1 MSTLHTRI
9 YSIFDGC
16 FLFSLLQTIVQ
27 WIFLHLSS
35 NFVKSLSPS
44 SNTKIVLIAKSCPTL
59 CACMDC
65 SPPGSPVHGILE
77 ARILEGVAIS
87 FSRGSSRPRDRTHI
101 SCTGKW
107 FLYYTA
113 TREAP
118 RPTPPWK
125 LALMN
130 NIFLLSKDFET
141 KSSLF
146 NFFPPLASLS
156 WGINLK
162 WIYEFLLGVIGVSG
176 SRKPVNIWTI
186 SCYT

>member
-1 MSTLHTRI
+1 M
-9 YSIFDGC
+9 
-16 FLFSLLQTIVQ
+16 LF
-27 WIFLHLSS
+27 
-35 NFVKSLSPS
+35 PS
-44 SNTKIVLIAKSCPTL
+44 SEPLVVSSLSCPTL
-59 CACMDC
+59 CDPIDC
-65 SPPGSPVHGILE
+65 NPPDSSVHGIFQ
-77 ARILEGVAIS
+77 AGILEWVAIS